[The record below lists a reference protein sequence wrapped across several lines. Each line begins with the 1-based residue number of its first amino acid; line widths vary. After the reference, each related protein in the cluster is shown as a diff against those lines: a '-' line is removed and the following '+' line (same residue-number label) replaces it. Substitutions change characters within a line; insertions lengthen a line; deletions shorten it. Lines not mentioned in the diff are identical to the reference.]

1 MRRELQPRCVA
12 WTGILCLTALL
23 AAAQC
28 VGAAEKPKD
37 FPNHP
42 ITIIVPGPAGG
53 ISDVGVRIMGESLKK
68 LLGQAI
74 LVENK
79 PGAAGQIAYTDFKNN
94 AKPDGYTISQVS
106 SPHIHAI
113 VLDTTRPGCR
123 IRNSSSVYS
132 RGRSSM
138 SEPARSTRRARRA
151 HARSATRRAGGSA
164 LRGPRRGVA
173 RTRARSP
180 GEANGL
186 GG

>member
-1 MRRELQPRCVA
+1 MTREWRPCCAV
-12 WTGILCLTALL
+12 WTGILCLAAIL
-23 AAAQC
+23 AVPQA

-68 LLGQAI
+68 FFGQAI

-79 PGAAGQIAYTDFKNN
+79 AGAAGQIAYTDFKNN

-113 VLDTTRPGCR
+113 TLDAAWTALGRISTLTRVTGATRPCGWWSIIPRKTRFSSQSACR
-123 IRNSSSVYS
+123 S
-132 RGRSSM
+132 
-138 SEPARSTRRARRA
+138 
-151 HARSATRRAGGSA
+151 GSA
-164 LRGPRRGVA
+164 SRCG
-173 RTRARSP
+173 RT
-180 GEANGL
+180 
-186 GG
+186 